1 MKTLYRLNDFAN
13 GHMAPVVLCCVV
25 LGIAF
30 PDFFGWLNGLSTALF
45 AFMTFANSLGG
56 GFRELWNV
64 VLRPLPVLVTF
75 GILHVVMPLAALGL
89 GSLLLSQTPL
99 FTTGLVLEF
108 AIPTAVAAL
117 MWAGICRGNAS
128 LCLSIVLLDTL
139 LSPVVVPLTM
149 RLLVGS
155 VVEMDTWGMMRDLLL
170 MVGLPALAAMTLYQ
184 VTGGRVSHTLKPQLA
199 PFAKIAMLLIILSN
213 ATGCAPFLRNLTPTL
228 VLVMV
233 VAFSLCLLGFFL
245 GYWAGRLMKLDF
257 PSVQTVAISSG
268 MRNIS
273 AGAVLAMEFF
283 PPDVLF
289 PVAFS
294 PVFLQIT
301 TAFIVKAL
309 RATKPGQADEAEYRR
324 SLEAAGE
331 TGRDA

>member
-1 MKTLYRLNDFAN
+1 MP
-13 GHMAPVVLCCVV
+13 PVVLCCVM
-25 LGIAF
+25 LGFAL
-30 PDFFGWLNGLSTALF
+30 PDAFGWLETLSTALF

-75 GILHVVMPLAALGL
+75 GILHLVMPLVALGL
-89 GSLLLSQTPL
+89 GSLLFSQAPL
-99 FTTGLVLEF
+99 FTTGLVLEY

-117 MWAGICRGNAS
+117 MWTGISRGNAS

-155 VVEMDTWGMMRDLLL
+155 VVEIDTLGMMRDLLL
-170 MVGLPALAAMTLYQ
+170 MVGLPALAAMALYQ
-184 VTGGRVSHTLKPQLA
+184 LTGGAVSRTLKPTLA
-199 PFAKIAMLLIILSN
+199 PFAKIALLLIILSN

-228 VLVMV
+228 VLVMAA
-233 VAFSLCLLGFFL
+233 AFVLCLLGFFL
-245 GYWAGRLMKLDF
+245 GYWAGRLMHLDF
-257 PSVQTVAISSG
+257 PSVQTVAIGSG

-273 AGAVLAMEFF
+273 AGAVLAQAYF

-294 PVFLQIT
+294 PVFLQVT
-301 TAFIVKAL
+301 TSFIVKVL
-309 RATKPGQADEAEYRR
+309 RATKPGRADEAEYRR
-324 SLEAAGE
+324 SLAQSAD
-331 TGRDA
+331 TDA